1 MPIMRFSNPN
11 TNAVIE
17 DYGFE
22 DTKRLMFDAGVNSL
36 KGVSPKKADGKIREI
51 FQNILGVNENSSAR
65 ELRNAIRRNAISV
78 YEVIE
83 EVVPQLMRVGWA
95 ENPFFDAFV
104 EYRNGAL
111 GDTNEFYVEDDTIL
125 SVAKLS
131 GGHHDIIRQRLG
143 EGSSF
148 SVKTNWYGV
157 KIYTEFELFMTGRI
171 DWASFVQKIYDAY
184 DRMMNDMLYK
194 ATIDAAAAV
203 TPASTFT
210 ATGKLDTTT
219 VDHLIEVVENVEMAT
234 QEQATIVGTK
244 VALSKLSKIV
254 PAEWISNEMKQE
266 RHQTGA
272 LGLWEGIPLLEIKQG
287 FKDRTYTT
295 KVAKDDVLLIIPSGD
310 NKFIKVFDEGD
321 AQIYQVQDSATN
333 MDMTMTYEYQ
343 QKMGIATVM
352 NTKIGSYTITA

>member
-1 MPIMRFSNPN
+1 MAIMRFSNPN

-36 KGVSPKKADGKIREI
+36 KGVSPKEADGKIREI
-51 FQNILGVNENSSAR
+51 FQNILGVSENSSAR

-157 KIYTEFELFMTGRI
+157 RY
-171 DWASFVQKIYDAY
+171 
-184 DRMMNDMLYK
+184 
-194 ATIDAAAAV
+194 
-203 TPASTFT
+203 
-210 ATGKLDTTT
+210 
-219 VDHLIEVVENVEMAT
+219 
-234 QEQATIVGTK
+234 
-244 VALSKLSKIV
+244 
-254 PAEWISNEMKQE
+254 
-266 RHQTGA
+266 
-272 LGLWEGIPLLEIKQG
+272 
-287 FKDRTYTT
+287 
-295 KVAKDDVLLIIPSGD
+295 
-310 NKFIKVFDEGD
+310 
-321 AQIYQVQDSATN
+321 
-333 MDMTMTYEYQ
+333 
-343 QKMGIATVM
+343 
-352 NTKIGSYTITA
+352 

>member
-1 MPIMRFSNPN
+1 M
-11 TNAVIE
+11 A
-17 DYGFE
+17 
-22 DTKRLMFDAGVNSL
+22 
-36 KGVSPKKADGKIREI
+36 
-51 FQNILGVNENSSAR
+51 
-65 ELRNAIRRNAISV
+65 
-78 YEVIE
+78 
-83 EVVPQLMRVGWA
+83 
-95 ENPFFDAFV
+95 
-104 EYRNGAL
+104 
-111 GDTNEFYVEDDTIL
+111 
-125 SVAKLS
+125 
-131 GGHHDIIRQRLG
+131 
-143 EGSSF
+143 
-148 SVKTNWYGV
+148 
-157 KIYTEFELFMTGRI
+157 GRI

-244 VALSKLSKIV
+244 VALSKLNKIV

-266 RHQTGA
+266 RHQTGS

-295 KVAKDDVLLIIPSGD
+295 KVAKDDVLLVIPSGD

>member
-1 MPIMRFSNPN
+1 M
-11 TNAVIE
+11 A
-17 DYGFE
+17 
-22 DTKRLMFDAGVNSL
+22 
-36 KGVSPKKADGKIREI
+36 
-51 FQNILGVNENSSAR
+51 
-65 ELRNAIRRNAISV
+65 
-78 YEVIE
+78 
-83 EVVPQLMRVGWA
+83 
-95 ENPFFDAFV
+95 
-104 EYRNGAL
+104 
-111 GDTNEFYVEDDTIL
+111 
-125 SVAKLS
+125 
-131 GGHHDIIRQRLG
+131 
-143 EGSSF
+143 
-148 SVKTNWYGV
+148 
-157 KIYTEFELFMTGRI
+157 GRI

-203 TPASTFT
+203 TPASAFT